1 MLKKLLLLSFICLI
15 PYPVWAQSNCPS
27 SQILWFD
34 DGKSGC
40 MKDYKFFNLP
50 FPSENGSS
58 LKDVVA
64 GKERMSI
71 AMVKNPKL
79 CPLNWMEFRS
89 APLKTW
95 SDHGSTNTLARC
107 EDRVI
112 AAVMK
117 QNKNPVGCEC
127 EIVYDYQASPNVSLT
142 KEAFENK
149 TRAWVAGV
157 QNQDRFKGQFSESE
171 KAENTKFLA
180 HYLGGGNL
188 TTAIDSRFQS
198 DSINKDLAEEKRI
211 QQEIAKK
218 EELIKTQKMAEDKRL
233 QLNLAAQQQLELEQK
248 KLAEKV
254 RLEEDTAKKAQLEKI
269 QKELAEK
276 SRLEQERA
284 VAETKKIQAELDKVK
299 ALDKEKSE
307 IAIRL
312 QQEKDSREKSLAEAQ
327 AGPLKIKPVSISN
340 SPAFPSQTTKSVKA
354 LVIGNSNYGVA
365 SLSNP
370 LNDAKAIAKR
380 FSDYG
385 FVVEL
390 VLDGDRKQIIS
401 ALTRYQ
407 KDSSKYEVNILYYAG
422 HGIQLNGIN
431 YLIPTDMSLVANGS
445 NVEFD
450 AIPVNSVIEKY
461 MQSNTKIV
469 FLDACR
475 DNPLS
480 RSLIVAS
487 RGSGGASRGLAPM
500 DLGGGTLISY
510 STKDGNVA
518 LDGDGKNSPYTEALL
533 DHMNE
538 RIDISLLLRKVRK
551 SVMAK
556 TNGKQVPW
564 DYGSLMA
571 DELILSNK

>member
-1 MLKKLLLLSFICLI
+1 
-15 PYPVWAQSNCPS
+15 
-27 SQILWFD
+27 
-34 DGKSGC
+34 
-40 MKDYKFFNLP
+40 
-50 FPSENGSS
+50 
-58 LKDVVA
+58 
-64 GKERMSI
+64 
-71 AMVKNPKL
+71 
-79 CPLNWMEFRS
+79 
-89 APLKTW
+89 
-95 SDHGSTNTLARC
+95 
-107 EDRVI
+107 
-112 AAVMK
+112 
-117 QNKNPVGCEC
+117 
-127 EIVYDYQASPNVSLT
+127 
-142 KEAFENK
+142 
-149 TRAWVAGV
+149 
-157 QNQDRFKGQFSESE
+157 
-171 KAENTKFLA
+171 
-180 HYLGGGNL
+180 
-188 TTAIDSRFQS
+188 
-198 DSINKDLAEEKRI
+198 
-211 QQEIAKK
+211 
-218 EELIKTQKMAEDKRL
+218 
-233 QLNLAAQQQLELEQK
+233 
-248 KLAEKV
+248 
-254 RLEEDTAKKAQLEKI
+254 
-269 QKELAEK
+269 LAEK

-340 SPAFPSQTTKSVKA
+340 SPALPAQTTKSVKA

-401 ALTRYQ
+401 TLTRYQ